1 MFERVNPV
9 YVQAFDGGGLSSVAT
24 VKVTVRD
31 VNNKLPIIVSPEEG
45 AVIKVSEDARSGHNY
60 LFLLS
65 FFLVIKS
72 LIYHE

>member
-1 MFERVNPV
+1 M
-9 YVQAFDGGGLSSVAT
+9 QAFDGGGLSSVAT

-60 LFLLS
+60 FSSFIFLGNKVIDLS
-65 FFLVIKS
+65 RVNA
-72 LIYHE
+72 

>member
-1 MFERVNPV
+1 M
-9 YVQAFDGGGLSSVAT
+9 QAFDGGGLSSVAT